1 MRIRSARGFRLAI
14 IFCSLAM
21 SLAWAEAPDGDAI
34 LAKADGY
41 RCFAEGGFSFDFW
54 TEDAAGEVSLMR
66 VAVRMDGD
74 ESALVRYLEPVGQRG
89 RAVLV
94 RGNTFWLFEPGM
106 KSALRIS
113 PRQILFG
120 QASAG
125 DVSRINYRTMYRVE
139 KVAEEGGK
147 AVLTL
152 AAIAG
157 AGATYDAVDLVTDA
171 DWRPLEARCR
181 GKSGTLMKTI
191 RYEKYESIGGKTL
204 LTEFSLTDEIHKEKQ
219 RVKLS
224 RYSADL
230 PPVSAFTVQALRRA
244 P

>member
-1 MRIRSARGFRLAI
+1 MRIRTNRGIALAV

-21 SLAWAEAPDGDAI
+21 GVASAEVPSSAAI
-34 LAKADGY
+34 LAKADSY
-41 RCFAEGGFSFDFW
+41 RLFAASGFSYDFW
-54 TEDAAGEVSLMR
+54 TEDSKGEVSLMR
-66 VAVRMDGD
+66 VAVRLDG
-74 ESALVRYLEPVGQRG
+74 EETALVRYLEPVGQRG

-125 DVSRINYRTMYRVE
+125 DVSRINYRTMYAVE
-139 KVAEEGGK
+139 KVGEEGGNTI
-147 AVLTL
+147 LTL
-152 AAIAG
+152 AALSG

-171 DWRPLEARCR
+171 DGRPLEARCR

-191 RYEKYESIGGKTL
+191 RYEKYEAIGGKPL
-204 LTEFSLTDEIHKEKQ
+204 LTEFSLFDEIHKEKQ

-230 PPVSAFTVQALRRA
+230 PPVSAFSVQALRRA
-244 P
+244 Q

>member
-1 MRIRSARGFRLAI
+1 MRIRFARGFALAA

-21 SLAWAEAPDGDAI
+21 GASAESPDGEAI
-34 LAKADGY
+34 LAKADAY
-41 RCFAEGGFSFDFW
+41 RLFAEGGFSYDFW
-54 TEDAAGEVSLMR
+54 TEDAKGEVSLMR
-66 VAVRMDGD
+66 VSVRLDD
-74 ESALVRYLEPVGQRG
+74 EEAALVRYLEPVGHRG

-94 RGNTFWLFEPGM
+94 RGNTFWFFEPGM

-125 DVSRINYRTMYRVE
+125 DVSRINYRTMYRVQ

-147 AVLTL
+147 TVLAL
-152 AAIAG
+152 AAKAG

-181 GKSGTLMKTI
+181 GSSGTLMKTI
-191 RYEKYESIGGKTL
+191 RYEKYESIGGKVL
-204 LTEFSLTDEIHKEKQ
+204 LTEFTLYDEIHKEKQ

-230 PPVSAFTVQALRRA
+230 PPVSAFSVQALRRA
-244 P
+244 Q